1 MLETD
6 ERDEPDGN
14 LPPPAEGWGSQP
26 GAGRDSGEV
35 DRFSGEQGDLMFAIP
50 RVGSALPSRKFAWR
64 ESSRAGGGELAH
76 CEMGWA
82 AAGGVGLGGC
92 GGVCEWRA
100 GYGACNQA
108 QCGCRVAGVE
118 A

>member
-50 RVGSALPSRKFAWR
+50 RVGSALPSSEYAGRR
-64 ESSRAGGGELAH
+64 ESSSRGANPPTVGSRLGCGR
-76 CEMGWA
+76 GA
-82 AAGGVGLGGC
+82 AAGGIGLGGC
-92 GGVCEWRA
+92 GGVRTW
-100 GYGACNQA
+100 
-108 QCGCRVAGVE
+108 
-118 A
+118 